1 VSRCAP
7 ATTPTRRPNG
17 TAAHGNRG
25 DSRIAG
31 VRVGAAPEQLLRPVV
46 EIELAAPVDRL
57 HSGLLGGV
65 ERLAMGYKLRR
76 A

>member
-1 VSRCAP
+1 
-7 ATTPTRRPNG
+7 
-17 TAAHGNRG
+17 
-25 DSRIAG
+25 
-31 VRVGAAPEQLLRPVV
+31 VGAAPEQLLRPVV